1 MHQTLLHTSMLY
13 VKASW
18 GCQPTIYKL
27 AFLILVALRT
37 NICSLLPDIQ
47 KLTINAADKIVECTL
62 ASFATELRGFLKWQV
77 LVWDLRAREEIE
89 KKIFQRLFNR
99 KKRNVDNSQLDATK
113 SFTFRYM
120 WRRRRNKDDIYQA
133 NSKTIFMI
141 QLLATLLLDWLV
153 DIQTVTRLTYFDK
166 IGYFFLKK
174 KWKGKKMHLPSKSR
188 LFEWLLCAFW
198 MKQ

>member
-1 MHQTLLHTSMLY
+1 MHQALLHTSILY
-13 VKASW
+13 VLKASW

-47 KLTINAADKIVECTL
+47 KLTINATAKIVECTL
-62 ASFATELRGFLKWQV
+62 ASFATERDFLKWQV
-77 LVWDLRAREEIE
+77 VLVWDLKASREEIE

-120 WRRRRNKDDIYQA
+120 WRRKNKVWMIYTKPIVKPYLWF
-133 NSKTIFMI
+133 SFL
-141 QLLATLLLDWLV
+141 QL
-153 DIQTVTRLTYFDK
+153 
-166 IGYFFLKK
+166 FFSTG
-174 KWKGKKMHLPSKSR
+174 W
-188 LFEWLLCAFW
+188 
-198 MKQ
+198 

>member
-27 AFLILVALRT
+27 AFQILLALRT

-99 KKRNVDNSQLDATK
+99 KKRNVDNSQLDATE
-113 SFTFRYM
+113 SFTFLYICGGGGGR
-120 WRRRRNKDDIYQA
+120 
-133 NSKTIFMI
+133 
-141 QLLATLLLDWLV
+141 
-153 DIQTVTRLTYFDK
+153 TRFGWY
-166 IGYFFLKK
+166 I
-174 KWKGKKMHLPSKSR
+174 PS
-188 LFEWLLCAFW
+188 
-198 MKQ
+198 Q

>member
-1 MHQTLLHTSMLY
+1 MHLALLHTSILY
-13 VKASW
+13 VLKASW

-99 KKRNVDNSQLDATK
+99 KKRNVDNSQLDATE
-113 SFTFRYM
+113 SFTFLYM
-120 WRRRRNKDDIYQA
+120 WRRRNKVWMIYTKPIVKPYLWF
-133 NSKTIFMI
+133 SFL
-141 QLLATLLLDWLV
+141 QL
-153 DIQTVTRLTYFDK
+153 
-166 IGYFFLKK
+166 FFSTG
-174 KWKGKKMHLPSKSR
+174 W
-188 LFEWLLCAFW
+188 
-198 MKQ
+198 